1 MADRNDNGDYPGSDA
16 LLLVTGRNGAHHQR
30 RSSNADRKD
39 PGIFAQVVFDR
50 MPADQESTGVLNPT
64 SMRPL
69 VALP

>member
-1 MADRNDNGDYPGSDA
+1 MGIIQAPTLCYS
-16 LLLVTGRNGAHHQR
+16 LLVVMARTI
-30 RSSNADRKD
+30 SVD
-39 PGIFAQVVFDR
+39 PVMPTERILVSFAQVVFDR